1 MELFVA
7 AAIQGI
13 AYGAMGMGIYLSLRI
28 FQIPDITTDGSFTL
42 GAALTAVLL
51 QSQVHWLPT
60 LLIVTAAGAAAGV
73 ITGTIHTRLHLQPLL
88 AGILVMTALYSV
100 NLSIMGRSN
109 VPVPATLT
117 IYESVGLSSV
127 PSFNRLVV
135 VFVLVAGLLLLLNWL
150 LHTDYGIAMRAT
162 GCNELMARGQGVN
175 TVAVKT
181 TGLAVANALTA
192 ISGFL
197 ICQYQLFADIN
208 MGIGIV
214 IFGLGSVIV
223 GEVLLRMVPQPRLH
237 WELVAVLIGCI
248 IFRVVIGIALL
259 VGIHP
264 NWLKAIIAALVLT
277 ITALPAIHKHIH
289 KNRHMLT

>member
-1 MELFVA
+1 MELFLA
-7 AAIQGI
+7 ATIQGI

-42 GAALTAVLL
+42 GAAVTAVML
-51 QSQVHWLPT
+51 QSQIHWLPT
-60 LLIVTAAGAAAGV
+60 LLIVTIVGALAGTL
-73 ITGTIHTRLHLQPLL
+73 TGTIHTRLHLQPLL

-109 VPVPATLT
+109 VPVPAAHTV
-117 IYESVGLSSV
+117 YEAVSILPE
-127 PSFNRLVV
+127 PSYNRLLV
-135 VFVLVAGLLLLLNWL
+135 VLVIVTGLLILLNWL

-162 GCNELMARGQGVN
+162 GCNDLMARGQGVN
-175 TVAVKT
+175 TIAVKT
-181 TGLAVANALTA
+181 TGLAIANALTA

-214 IFGLGSVIV
+214 LFGLGSVIV
-223 GEVLLRMVPQPRLH
+223 GEAFLRLMPQPRLN

-248 IFRVVIGIALL
+248 IFRVVIGLALL
-259 VGIHP
+259 AGIHP
-264 NWLKAIIAALVLT
+264 NWLKAIIALLVLT
-277 ITALPAIHKHIH
+277 ITALPVIHKRMQ